1 MKINEMKMNNMQKEK
16 EKILI
21 REMPKVERP
30 REKLIEKGVENLK
43 DEELLAILLRTGT
56 KEKSALD
63 LAKQILRKFSKKK
76 FQKLKFQDLIKIK
89 GINKAKACTILSAI
103 EFTKRILKLGEE
115 TLPKIESVKDVLAQF
130 SYLREKQREHLGAL
144 YLNARNEVVFKK
156 HLFVGTLDANICHPR
171 EIFKYAVERNA
182 ASLIL
187 IHNHPSGDPTPSK
200 ADFEITK
207 RIKEAGKIM
216 GIEVLDHVIISKNKI
231 FSFKEKGLI

>member
-1 MKINEMKMNNMQKEK
+1 MKKFT
-16 EKILI
+16 I

-76 FQKLKFQDLIKIK
+76 FQKLNYEDLIKIK
-89 GINKAKACTILSAI
+89 GIDEAKATTILAAI
-103 EFTKRILKLGEE
+103 ELTKRILKIGEE
-115 TLPKIESVKDVLAQF
+115 TLPKIESVKDVVAQF
-130 SYLREKQREHLGAL
+130 SYLREKQREHLTAL

-171 EIFKYAVERNA
+171 EIFKYAIENNA
-182 ASLIL
+182 ASVIL
-187 IHNHPSGDPTPSK
+187 VHNHPSGDPEPSK
-200 ADFEITK
+200 ADLEITK
-207 RIKEAGKIM
+207 RIQEAGKIM
-216 GIEVLDHVIISKNKI
+216 GIDLLDHIIITKNKI
-231 FSFKEKGLI
+231 FSFKEKKLM